1 VITGFNIKPSE
12 KQAAREIRQRL
23 HDGEFNASEEESD
36 ESAGV
41 GPPRATEWLRVI
53 EEQPLKDLGLAD
65 LALARRVLEL
75 LDGYQDEVAA
85 KRLRLLVDVFTAI
98 RMHQLSR
105 GE

>member
-1 VITGFNIKPSE
+1 V
-12 KQAAREIRQRL
+12 
-23 HDGEFNASEEESD
+23 NA
-36 ESAGV
+36 V
-41 GPPRATEWLRVI
+41 TEWFRVI

-75 LDGYQDEVAA
+75 LDGYRDKDAPE
-85 KRLRLLVDVFTAI
+85 RLRLLVDVFTAI